1 MEDEIKVGEWVRSK
15 DGQIIKLENNE
26 EFYEDSVDVGI
37 GIIPSVNGIWTDK
50 ECMSYIEKDNI
61 AKHSFNLIDLI
72 EVNDYVNGDKVVN
85 KNDDRRELVLRND
98 TGFQYINDGNSNEI
112 NSIITHQQ
120 FKSIEYTIHER
131 EEKENG

>member
-72 EVNDYVNGDKVVN
+72 EV
-85 KNDDRRELVLRND
+85 RRLCKWR
-98 TGFQYINDGNSNEI
+98 
-112 NSIITHQQ
+112 
-120 FKSIEYTIHER
+120 
-131 EEKENG
+131 